1 MSKRKIT
8 LNVPA
13 DLLDNL
19 KEFGVK
25 DPIAF
30 LESFFAEMDAEDFVS
45 MMEEDEDEYWDEEED
60 YEDEEF

>member
-1 MSKRKIT
+1 MAKRKIT

-30 LESFFAEMDAEDFVS
+30 LEDFFDEMDAQDFVDI
-45 MMEEDEDEYWDEEED
+45 MEEGEDWDEEYEED
-60 YEDEEF
+60 DEF

>member
-1 MSKRKIT
+1 MAKRKIT

-30 LESFFAEMDAEDFVS
+30 LEDFFAEMDAEDFVA

>member
-1 MSKRKIT
+1 MAKRKIT

-30 LESFFAEMDAEDFVS
+30 LEDFFAEMDAEDFVA
-45 MMEEDEDEYWDEEED
+45 MMEEEDDEYWDEEED